1 MRTSLE
7 TGSAEFTGKLAGSAA
22 DASRV
27 FTVPPGRA
35 FLDAIASAILNGD
48 LPTAGGKAPAALDLP
63 SYTLLLPTRRAA
75 RALQEGFLKAAGGR
89 AMLLP
94 AIRPISEGEEDLSL
108 MAGLAEGAP
117 SPAALELAPAVTA
130 IERRLVLTMLVQRW
144 SETLR
149 RSDDAAAH
157 LSGQTVAAGAGT
169 PAQAAHLA
177 AELASLMDMVET
189 EKPGEAVLDR
199 LAELVPEE
207 LSEHWQQTIDFLK
220 IITEMWPAYLGA
232 QGLVSPAERRN
243 GAILAE
249 AARLAANPPAGPV
262 IVAGVT
268 GSIPATV
275 ELMRVVAALPNG
287 AIVLPGLDVH
297 LDETSWEMV
306 APGHP
311 EHPQFG
317 LKTLLDRLGIARAD
331 VKILSGSAPSPE
343 QDARTALIAE
353 AMRPSGTT
361 GRWHAYAKS
370 ADREAVRA
378 SLNGVSLIEA
388 PSAQDEAE
396 VVALILREAAETPGR
411 TAALVSPDR
420 LLARRVAVR
429 LEAWGIRVD
438 DSAGRPFA
446 KTVPGTFLD
455 LTIAAISN
463 GFAPADTMAL
473 LKHPLTRVGLD
484 AFAVRRAAR
493 ALEIAVFRNIYLGH
507 GLGGIERALTRAEEE
522 VATRQRRQRA
532 VQRLWPDDWKG
543 AHELVA
549 RLKAAFAPLTQVF
562 GEDGEQ
568 PLAAIAAAHVATA
581 EALAALP
588 EAESEE
594 GRSPLWRD
602 EAGTAASQF
611 FTGLIDPTL
620 PPLAVHA
627 GDYADLYRSL
637 ITGENVRP
645 RVAVHPRLFIW
656 GPFEARLQQTDVMIL
671 GSLNDGT
678 WPETADPG
686 PWLNRPMRE
695 RLELPSPEEEI
706 GRSAHDFTSFLGAG
720 RVYLTRAQ
728 KIDGVPTVPS
738 RWLMRLQA
746 LLDGLGLSDALRP
759 DRPWLGWARAR
770 DDVQRLPPMKA
781 PEPRPPLKLRPRKMS
796 VTRIETWLANP
807 YAIFARDILKLDKLP
822 ELGADPDAALR
833 GSIVHEIMSGF
844 ARKFPAT
851 LTANSE
857 AELTTIAQEVLAP
870 YSEHPRIAAFW
881 GPRFARFAKWF
892 AETEPARRQGI
903 LRTIAE
909 VDGTLIVP
917 APAGPFTLTA
927 RADRI
932 DQGETGLVITDY
944 KTGVPPSD
952 TAVLSGVSPQLPLEA
967 AIARGDAGFTGV
979 GPNAVTALRYIRA
992 AGGEPP
998 GEERAVKVEGD
1009 IATLADTAV
1018 ERLAALIAAF
1028 DDEAT
1033 PYKAL
1038 RRARFSYD
1046 YDDYAHLA
1054 RVAEW
1059 SGAGE
1064 EEDPS

>member
-1 MRTSLE
+1 LFE
-7 TGSAEFTGKLAGSAA
+7 PDAAQLTGERAGSAA

-35 FLDAIASAILNGD
+35 FLDAIAAAILNGD
-48 LPTAGGKAPAALDLP
+48 LPAAGGKPPEPLALP
-63 SYTLLLPTRRAA
+63 TYTLLLPTRRAA
-75 RALQEGFLKAAGGR
+75 RALQEAFLTRAGGR

-94 AIRPISEGEEDLSL
+94 AIRPISQGEEDLSL
-108 MAGLAEGAP
+108 MAGLAEGAT
-117 SPAALELAPAVTA
+117 AAGSLELAPAVTP

-144 SETLR
+144 SQTLR
-149 RSDDAAAH
+149 HGDDAAAH
-157 LSGQTVAAGAGT
+157 LSGQAVAAGAGT

-177 AELASLMDMVET
+177 AELARLMDMVET
-189 EKPGEAVLDR
+189 EKPGEPVLDR

-220 IITEMWPAYLGA
+220 IITEMWPAYLESQA
-232 QGLVSPAERRN
+232 LVSPAAQRN

-249 AARLAANPPAGPV
+249 AERLSANAPEGPV

-287 AIVLPGLDVH
+287 AIVLPALDTH
-297 LDETSWEMV
+297 LDDASWAEI
-306 APGHP
+306 APDHP

-317 LKTLLDRLGIARAD
+317 LKTLLDRLGIGRAD
-331 VKILSGSAPSPE
+331 VQLLAGSASEPE
-343 QDARTALIAE
+343 QGVRDALIAE
-353 AMRPSGTT
+353 AMRPSGST
-361 GRWHAYAKS
+361 GRWHSYAKN
-370 ADREAVRA
+370 ADRDAVRA
-378 SLNGVSLIEA
+378 SLSGVSLIEA

-429 LEAWGIRVD
+429 LEAWGIKVD

-455 LTIAAISN
+455 LTIAAITN

-484 AFAVRRAAR
+484 AFGVRRAAR
-493 ALEIAVFRNIYLGH
+493 ALDIAVFRDIYLGQ
-507 GLGGIERALTRAEEE
+507 GLIGIARALDRAEEQALARE
-522 VATRQRRQRA
+522 RRQRA
-532 VQRLWPDDWKG
+532 VQRLWPEDWKG

-549 RLKAAFAPLTQVF
+549 RLTAAFEPLTEIF
-562 GEDGEQ
+562 AERGEQ
-568 PLAAIAAAHVATA
+568 TLQSIAAAHVAAA
-581 EALAALP
+581 EALAQLP
-588 EAESEE
+588 EAESED

-602 EAGTAASQF
+602 EAGTSASNF
-611 FTGLIDPTL
+611 FSGLIDPTL
-620 PPLAVHA
+620 PPLMVKP

-695 RLELPSPEEEI
+695 RLGLPSPEEEI
-706 GRSAHDFTSFLGAG
+706 GRAAHDFTSFLGADK
-720 RVYLTRAQ
+720 VYLTRAQ

-746 LLDGLGLSDALRP
+746 LLGGLELGDALRP
-759 DRPWLGWARAR
+759 DMPWLGWARSRAA
-770 DDVQRLPPMKA
+770 VARLPAMKA
-781 PEPRPPLKLRPRKMS
+781 PEPKPPVNLRPRKMS

-807 YAIFARDILKLDKLP
+807 YAIFAQDILKLDKLP

-833 GSIVHEIMSGF
+833 GSVVHGIMKAF
-844 ARKFPAT
+844 ANRFPDT
-851 LTANSE
+851 LPES
-857 AELTTIAQEVLAP
+857 AEDDLNAIAREVLMP
-870 YSEHPRIAAFW
+870 YGEHPRIAAFW

-892 AETEPARRQGI
+892 AETEPARRAGVA
-903 LRTIAE
+903 RTIAE
-909 VDGTLIVP
+909 VMGSLVIA
-917 APAGPFTLTA
+917 APGGPFILSA

-932 DQGETGLVITDY
+932 DEGEAGLIITDY
-944 KTGVPPSD
+944 KTGTPPTD
-952 TAVLSGVSPQLPLEA
+952 TAVRSGQSPQLPLEA
-967 AIARGDAGFTGV
+967 AIAAGKTGFTGV
-979 GPNAVTALRYIRA
+979 NGGNVAKLRYIRA

-998 GEERAVKVEGD
+998 GEERDVKMDD
-1009 IATLADTAV
+1009 ISVHAATAI
-1018 ERLAALIAAF
+1018 ERLAALIASY

-1038 RRARFSYD
+1038 RRPRFSYD

-1059 SGAGE
+1059 SGTE
-1064 EEDPS
+1064 EEDEQP